1 MAKNFAYV
9 FIVVMFILLGLA
21 SRFTNAFPDEMA
33 VHLGDI
39 FWASMIYYI
48 FRVLFQRASFFNII
62 LISLTFTF
70 GIEFSQLY
78 QSDWIHYLRSSFL
91 GGLILGRGFLGIDL
105 LRYTIGIT
113 IAAFLDLFIHVLSQY
128 CSHNRKSF

>member
-1 MAKNFAYV
+1 
-9 FIVVMFILLGLA
+9 MFILLGLA
-21 SRFTNAFPDEMA
+21 SRYTNAFPDGMA

-48 FRVLFQRASFFNII
+48 FRILFQRASFFNII
-62 LISLTFTF
+62 FISLTFTF

-91 GGLILGRGFLGIDL
+91 GALILGRGFLWIDL

-113 IAAFLDLFIHVLSQY
+113 IAHF
-128 CSHNRKSF
+128 